1 MVAIPLHRRPT
12 SLTGIL
18 SSVVT
23 MMEPS
28 ASDIGVKL
36 KAELDPDLPATVL
49 VDEDKIAWV
58 IGTLIGNALRH
69 VPRGSFFHPGGE
81 IVVHAANNP
90 ESGDVTIEVTDD
102 GPGIPSDKLPM
113 LFQPAPYQR
122 RIGYALILAREI
134 VEAHG
139 GRMDAESTDDPLTH
153 GTTIRLALPTG

>member
-1 MVAIPLHRRPT
+1 MDAIPLHRRPT
-12 SLTGIL
+12 SLTAIL

-23 MMEPS
+23 MMEPY